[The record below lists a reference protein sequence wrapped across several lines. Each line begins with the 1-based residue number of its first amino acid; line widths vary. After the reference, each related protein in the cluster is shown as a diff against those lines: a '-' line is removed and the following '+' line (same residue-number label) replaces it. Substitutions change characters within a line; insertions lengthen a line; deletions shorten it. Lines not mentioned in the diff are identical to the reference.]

1 MKLEKN
7 RSDKMTN
14 KEYADFLLP
23 GVEHS
28 WEEYEKMYPERNL
41 DDKAIVSRYAPS
53 PTGLPHM
60 GNLFQSFM
68 AMAFCKQTNGV
79 FFLRI
84 EDTDTERTVDDG
96 INKILEAL
104 KPFNIKFD
112 EGVTSQDSEKG
123 EYGPY
128 IQSKRKDIYK
138 AFAKKLIE
146 EGKAYPSFASK
157 EELEQIHEKQEKFK
171 QRFGYYGRYATDRTL
186 SQDEVINR
194 INNGE
199 KYIIRLK
206 SPGSYDNKITVVD
219 VIKGKIELPENDIDE
234 VLIKSDGLPTYHFAH
249 AVDDHLMH
257 TTHVIRGDEWIPS
270 LPKHIQL
277 FEAIGAKPPQYA
289 HIAPLT
295 KNDEGQIRKLSK
307 RKDPEASL
315 LYYIEEGIPTEAV
328 MLYLATITNSNFEGW
343 LDQNPNGKISD
354 FKFDFKKANSSNGS
368 LFDLP
373 KLLNIS
379 KNYISRLTKEEVYNN
394 ALEYSK
400 IYDEELYNLLIK
412 YPDYSKGIFNI
423 EREQKKPRKDYS
435 KYSDIKNQIWYMYDE
450 LFDKKEKVYDYQNI
464 KDKEEIKLILNTYI
478 NKYDDSDDKEMW
490 FNKIKEL
497 CDSLGYASNMKE
509 YKENPDNFKGNV
521 ADISTV
527 LRVSLTTSSMTPD
540 LYEIMKLLGKDKIK
554 DRFDKAI
561 KSF

>member
-1 MKLEKN
+1 
-7 RSDKMTN
+7 MTN
-14 KEYADFLLP
+14 KEYADILLP
-23 GVEHS
+23 GVKHS

-146 EGKAYPSFASK
+146 EGKAYPSFATK

>member
-1 MKLEKN
+1 
-7 RSDKMTN
+7 MTN

-23 GVEHS
+23 NVEHD
-28 WEEYEKMYPERNL
+28 WQEYEKMYPERNL
-41 DDKAIVSRYAPS
+41 DEKAIVSRYAPS

-68 AMAFCKQTNGV
+68 SMTFCKQTNGV
-79 FFLRI
+79 FYLRI
-84 EDTDTERTVDDG
+84 EDTDTERTIEDG
-96 INKILEAL
+96 INKILEAV

-112 EGVTSQDSEKG
+112 EGVTSQDTETG
-123 EYGPY
+123 NYGPY

-138 AFAKKLIE
+138 AYAKKLIE
-146 EGKAYPSFASK
+146 EGKAYPSFATK
-157 EELEQIHEKQEKFK
+157 EELEEIHAKQEKFK

-186 SQDEVINR
+186 SQEEVIKR
-194 INNGE
+194 IKDGE

-206 SPGSYDNKITVVD
+206 SPGNYDNKITVVD
-219 VIKGKIELPENDIDE
+219 AIKGKIELPENDIDE

-257 TTHVIRGDEWIPS
+257 TTHVIRGDEWISS

-289 HIAPLT
+289 HLAPLN
-295 KNDEGQIRKLSK
+295 KNDNGQIRKLSK

-315 LYYIEEGIPTEAV
+315 MYYIEEGIPTEAV

-343 LDQNPNGKISD
+343 LDQNPKGNISD
-354 FKFDFKKANSSNGS
+354 FKFDFKKANASNGS

-379 KNYISRLTKEEVYNN
+379 KNYISRLTKDEVYEK
-394 ALEYSK
+394 AIEYSK
-400 IYDEELYNLLIK
+400 KYDEELYNLLKK
-412 YPDYSKGIFNI
+412 YEEYSKSIFNI

-435 KYSDIKNQIWYMYDE
+435 KFSDIKDQIWYMYDE
-450 LFDKKEKVYDYQNI
+450 LFESRNLNYEFPNI
-464 KDKEEIKLILNTYI
+464 DKEEIKTILNTYI
-478 NKYDDSDDKEMW
+478 NDYYDASDDKETW

-497 CDSLGYASNMKE
+497 SSKLGYASEVKE
-509 YKENPDNFKGNV
+509 YKNNPENYKGHV
-521 ADISTV
+521 GDISMV
-527 LRVSLTTSSMTPD
+527 LRVALTTKSMTPD
-540 LYEIMKLLGKDKIK
+540 LYEIMKIIGKDRIIK
-554 DRFDKAI
+554 RFEKLT
-561 KSF
+561 K

>member
-1 MKLEKN
+1 
-7 RSDKMTN
+7 MTN

-23 GVEHS
+23 NVEHT
-28 WEEYEKMYPERNL
+28 WEEYEAMYPERKL

-68 AMAFCKQTNGV
+68 SMTFCKQTNGV

-84 EDTDTERTVDDG
+84 EDTDTERSIDDG
-96 INKILEAL
+96 INKILEAV

-112 EGVTSQDSEKG
+112 EGVTSQDTETG
-123 EYGPY
+123 NYGPY
-128 IQSKRKDIYK
+128 IQSKRQDIYK

-146 EGKAYPSFASK
+146 EGKAYPSFATK

-186 SQDEVINR
+186 SQEEVIKR
-194 INNGE
+194 IENGE

-206 SPGSYDNKITVVD
+206 SPGNYDNKITVID
-219 VIKGKIELPENDIDE
+219 AIKGKIEMPENDIDE

-257 TTHVIRGDEWIPS
+257 TTHVIRGDEWISS

-289 HIAPLT
+289 HLAPLN
-295 KNDEGQIRKLSK
+295 KNDNGQIRKLSK

-315 LYYIEEGIPTEAV
+315 MYYIEEGIPTEAV

-343 LDQNPNGKISD
+343 LDQNPNGKIED
-354 FKFDFKKANSSNGS
+354 FKFDFKRANASNGS

-379 KNYISRLTKEEVYNN
+379 KNYISRLTKDEVYNK
-394 ALEYSK
+394 ALEYAK
-400 IYDEELYNLLIK
+400 KYDEELYNLLTK
-412 YPDYSKGIFNI
+412 YEDYSKAIFNI

-435 KYSDIKNQIWYMYDE
+435 KFSDIKEQIWYMYDE
-450 LFDKKEKVYDYQNI
+450 LFNTRELNYEFGQT
-464 KDKEEIKLILNTYI
+464 DKEEIKTILTTYI
-478 NKYDDSDDKEMW
+478 NEYYDESDDKETW
-490 FNKIKEL
+490 FNKMKEL
-497 CDSLGYASNMKE
+497 STKLGYAAEVKE
-509 YKENPDNFKGNV
+509 YKANPDNYKGHV
-521 ADISTV
+521 GDISMV
-527 LRVSLTTSSMTPD
+527 LRVGLTTKTMTPD
-540 LYEIMKLLGKDKIK
+540 LYEIMRILGKEKIK
-554 DRFDKAI
+554 ERYEKI
-561 KSF
+561 TK